1 MTHKDRGNY
10 SGKHDGGRELNPDIV
25 NAIREKVEN
34 NNITCAAAFKIAENS
49 GNAPEEIGFTLD
61 MLEMR
66 IIRCQMGIF
75 GYEPEK
81 KAVKPME
88 KVPGELENAIKEKL
102 LNEKLTCASAWEIA
116 RALGRPKMDVSS
128 ACEKL
133 GVKIKPCQ
141 LGAF

>member
-1 MTHKDRGNY
+1 MTGKDRGNY
-10 SGKHDGGRELNPDIV
+10 SRKHNDDRKLNPDTV
-25 NAIREKVEN
+25 KAVREKVSDN
-34 NNITCAAAFKIAENS
+34 RITCAAAFKIAENT
-49 GNAPEEIGFTLD
+49 GAEPGELGFTFD

-88 KVPGELENAIKEKL
+88 KVPDELENLIKEKL
-102 LNEKLTCASAWEIA
+102 LNGKLTCSSAWEIA

-128 ACEKL
+128 ACEGL
-133 GVKIKPCQ
+133 GIKIKPCQ

>member
-1 MTHKDRGNY
+1 MTSKDRGNY
-10 SGKHDGGRELNPDIV
+10 SRKHHGDRELNPDIV
-25 NAIREKVEN
+25 KAVREKVSDN
-34 NNITCAAAFKIAENS
+34 KITCAAVFKIAKNT
-49 GNAPEEIGFTLD
+49 GAAPGEVGFTLD

-88 KVPGELENAIKEKL
+88 KVPDELENAIKEKL
-102 LNEKLTCASAWEIA
+102 LNGKLTCGSAWEIA
-116 RALGRPKMDVSS
+116 KAYGRPKMDVSS
-128 ACEKL
+128 ACERL
-133 GVKIKPCQ
+133 GIKIKPCQ

>member
-1 MTHKDRGNY
+1 MTGKDRGNY
-10 SGKHDGGRELNPDIV
+10 AKKHNGDRELNPEIV
-25 NAIREKVEN
+25 NAVREKVSDN
-34 NNITCAAAFKIAENS
+34 RITCAAEFKIAENT
-49 GNAPEEIGFTLD
+49 GTEPWEVGFTLD

-88 KVPGELENAIKEKL
+88 KVPFELENAIKEKL
-102 LNEKLTCASAWEIA
+102 LNEKLTCFSAWEIA
-116 RALGRPKMDVSS
+116 EALGRPKMDVSS
-128 ACEKL
+128 ACERF
-133 GVKIKPCQ
+133 GIKIKPCQ

>member
-1 MTHKDRGNY
+1 MTGKDRGNY
-10 SGKHDGGRELNPDIV
+10 AKKHNSDRELNPDIEKAV
-25 NAIREKVEN
+25 REKVSDN
-34 NNITCAAAFKIAENS
+34 KITCAAAFKIAENT
-49 GNAPEEIGFTLD
+49 GAGPGEVGFTLD

-88 KVPGELENAIKEKL
+88 KVPDELENLIKEKL
-102 LNEKLTCASAWEIA
+102 LNGRLTCASAWEIA
-116 RALGRPKMDVSS
+116 GNIGRPKMDVSS